1 MPTRLPSLRSPAVL
15 FAHRGARAH
24 APENTVEAFT
34 LGLRLGATGLES
46 DVWMTRDGQAVL
58 DHDGVFG
65 GAFRR
70 RRIVQLDRADLPP
83 HVPTLAELYEACGTD
98 FELSLDVKDPDAFDE
113 VVRTARTAGAVDRL
127 WLCHPQVEL
136 LAGWRERCGAARLVH
151 STRLAA
157 MDGGMERHAAHLR
170 AQGIDVV
177 NLHHSEWSGGKVA
190 LVHRF
195 GRLALGWDAQHV
207 RIVTG
212 LLHMGIDG
220 VFGDHVDR
228 LVDAAA
234 EVEADGGGVPPPL

>member
-1 MPTRLPSLRSPAVL
+1 VPTRLPALRPPAVL

-46 DVWMTRDGQAVL
+46 DVWITADGQAVL
-58 DHDGVFG
+58 DHDGILG
-65 GAFRR
+65 GPFRR
-70 RRIVQLDRADLPP
+70 RRIRDVAREDLPP
-83 HVPTLAELYEACGTD
+83 HVPTLAELYEACGTR

-113 VVRTARTAGAVDRL
+113 VLRVSRTAGAVERL
-127 WLCHPQVEL
+127 WLCHPDAAV
-136 LAGWRERCGAARLVH
+136 LAGWRERSEAARLVH
-151 STRLAA
+151 STRIAA
-157 MDGGMERHAAHLR
+157 LEGGMERHAATLR
-170 AQGIDVV
+170 AAGIDVV
-177 NLHHSEWSGGKVA
+177 NLHHSEWSGGMVA

-207 RIVTG
+207 RVIAG

-234 EVEADGGGVPPPL
+234 EVEATPAGS